1 MLLAYF
7 KRFTLIVADVKR
19 INFGNLTKSQ
29 TDHEGYSSNMV
40 NGKRRRMQ

>member
-19 INFGNLTKSQ
+19 ITNSQ